1 MSNTHIWMQMT
12 DLSLQRK
19 DGKEDKEMVIIKQMV
34 NKWIHSA
41 WDLEV
46 IFKHQERNVV
56 LTDHRPDQF
65 QITCR
70 LYTM

>member
-19 DGKEDKEMVIIKQMV
+19 VGKEDKEMVVIKQMV

-41 WDLEV
+41 WDWRSYLNTR
-46 IFKHQERNVV
+46 K
-56 LTDHRPDQF
+56 
-65 QITCR
+65 
-70 LYTM
+70 